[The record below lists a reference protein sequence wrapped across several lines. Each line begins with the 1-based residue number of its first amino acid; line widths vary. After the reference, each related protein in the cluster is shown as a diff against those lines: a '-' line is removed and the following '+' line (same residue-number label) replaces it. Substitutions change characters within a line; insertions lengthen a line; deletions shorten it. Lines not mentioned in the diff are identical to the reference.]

1 VQDSRLEEEQF
12 SLEVQGFTWLLCP
25 SEYIQV
31 ASSFENASSP
41 GDTVMS
47 YLKETIS
54 FVKKATGAQRVIAFD
69 WRVSTTSWAL
79 GPSHRCLSSVEME
92 RFLGSLRS
100 GTT

>member
-1 VQDSRLEEEQF
+1 VQDSRSEEEQF

-31 ASSFENASSP
+31 ASSFENARSP

-54 FVKKATGAQRVIAFD
+54 FVKKAKGAQRVIAFD
-69 WRVSTTSWAL
+69 WRVSTTSLAL
-79 GPSHRCLSSVEME
+79 DPSHRCLSSVEME

-100 GTT
+100 RTT